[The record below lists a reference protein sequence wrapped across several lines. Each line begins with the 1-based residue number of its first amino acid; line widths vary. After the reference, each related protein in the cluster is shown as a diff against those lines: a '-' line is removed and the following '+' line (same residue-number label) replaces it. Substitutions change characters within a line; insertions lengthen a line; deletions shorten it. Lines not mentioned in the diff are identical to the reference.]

1 MIRVKTFTSPL
12 QIFHVKEE
20 LNNLDRS
27 VNRFI
32 EENNMSR
39 VISVSDAITTNEE
52 MAHWLRY
59 RLWSYRYHRRRTHRY
74 RLFFH
79 QEHRRPVQR
88 HGSHDEHPDR
98 ALRAHPGLL
107 S

>member
-1 MIRVKTFTSPL
+1 MVKVKTFTSPL

-39 VISVSDAITTNEE
+39 VISVSDAITTNENG
-52 MAHWLRY
+52 ATSGILRVV
-59 RLWSYRYHRRRTHRY
+59 SY
-74 RLFFH
+74 
-79 QEHRRPVQR
+79 E
-88 HGSHDEHPDR
+88 
-98 ALRAHPGLL
+98 
-107 S
+107 